1 MNDSRALSAAASKR
15 QRAGVLRELLKHKL
29 RFRREDGLRRPE
41 QRLTVLHLVSH
52 AGCAVRAVVHAF
64 ARDCRAVAQGVCCG
78 VEMGGRSGAGGV
90 AFHLP
95 ADKKTSAI
103 SSKGLDVMLPQ
114 IHRG

>member
-52 AGCAVRAVVHAF
+52 AGCVCFVHVY

-78 VEMGGRSGAGGV
+78 VEMGGRSGVGGE

-95 ADKKTSAI
+95 ADKKASAI
-103 SSKGLDVMLPQ
+103 SSKGLAVMLPQ